1 MPKNWVE
8 FSLGLAMST
17 ISDECSEIEDISVRV
32 FSLRGG
38 RILRDKPRE
47 FGRDLPEYVE
57 CANPRCSRGRFRV
70 WPVIRVAASR
80 HDETFEKRN
89 VCNGS
94 EGRGRPCLYTFEVEG
109 EITYK
114 T

>member
-1 MPKNWVE
+1 
-8 FSLGLAMST
+8 MSS
-17 ISDECSEIEDISVRV
+17 IAEQCPEIEDLRVRV

-38 RILRDKPRE
+38 RIPRDKPLQ
-47 FGRDLPEYVE
+47 FGRDVPEYVE
-57 CANPRCSRGRFRV
+57 CANPRCSHGRFRV
-70 WPVIRVAASR
+70 WPFIRTAASQR
-80 HDETFEKRN
+80 DKTFDKRN
-89 VCNGS
+89 VRNGS